1 MSNFYKPLRWI
12 PALLVTLATGCG
24 SGADTGTGATAAP
37 NLLAASAAVKGTAPV
52 ITSTHPA
59 NNASNVPTSS
69 KGSNNVLTGTA
80 VTASFSVAMDPAT
93 VRSAASTKKPAFTLQ
108 KTNGPIE
115 PGTVVMNAANTVA
128 TFTPVASALSP
139 NTSYTASVN
148 TTVKS
153 AGGVKMSKA
162 VSWRFTTSAVA
173 LTSQAPVDL
182 GAAGTFAVLSKS
194 GITNVSASAIV
205 GDVGTSPITGAAI
218 RLSCPEVTGKIYAV
232 DAAGPAPCSLKDAT
246 RLTTAIGAME
256 TAYLDAEGRTSP
268 DFTELG
274 AGQIGGL
281 TLAPGLYK
289 WGTDVL
295 ISANVTLSGGPD
307 DVWIFQVANNLT
319 QANATRI
326 NLVGGA
332 AARNVFWQVTGA
344 TTIGTGAQFNGV
356 VLGKTLIAMNTG
368 AAANARLYAQT
379 AVTLQQNAITQP
391 AP

>member
-1 MSNFYKPLRWI
+1 MNNLHKPTRWMI
-12 PALLVTLATGCG
+12 ALLVTFVTACGGSTDTTTGLEP
-24 SGADTGTGATAAP
+24 SQ
-37 NLLAASAAVKGTAPV
+37 LAASAAVTGPAPT
-52 ITSTHPA
+52 ITSTNPA
-59 NNASNVPTSS
+59 NNASNVPTSTNA
-69 KGSNNVLTGTA
+69 SNNVLTGAT
-80 VTASFSVAMDPAT
+80 VTATFSGAMDPAT
-93 VRSAASTKKPAFTLQ
+93 IRSVPSTKKPAFTLQ
-108 KTNGPIE
+108 KTNGAAE

-128 TFTPVASALSP
+128 TFTPVRSALTP
-139 NTSYTASVN
+139 NTSYTATVN
-148 TTVKS
+148 NTVKS
-153 AGGVKMSKA
+153 AGGVKMSKT
-162 VSWRFTTSAVA
+162 VTWRFTTNAVA
-173 LTSQAPVDL
+173 LTTQAPVNL

-194 GITNVSASAIV
+194 GITNVFASAIV

-218 RLSCPEVTGKIYAV
+218 RLTCPEVTGKIYAV
-232 DAAGPAPCSLKDAT
+232 DAAGPAPCSLTDAT
-246 RLTTAIGAME
+246 RLTASISAME
-256 TAYLDAEGRTSP
+256 TVYLDAKGRTSP
-268 DFTELG
+268 NFTELG

-295 ISANVTLSGGPD
+295 INTDVTLSGGPN

-332 AARNVFWQVTGA
+332 VARNVFWQVTGA
-344 TTIGTGAQFNGV
+344 TTIGTSAQFNGI

-379 AVTLQQNAITQP
+379 AVTLQRNAVTQP